1 MTKFQ
6 DLYNT
11 NTINYDKLS
20 KEEKHVISLQG
31 KMDHSTQ
38 EYQRE
43 TYIYAILN
51 IITIVT
57 AIAAYKYLVPKIK
70 PSK

>member
-20 KEEKHVISLQG
+20 KEEKKCNITSR
-31 KMDHSTQ
+31 KNDHSTQ

-43 TYIYAILN
+43 TYIYAF
-51 IITIVT
+51 
-57 AIAAYKYLVPKIK
+57 
-70 PSK
+70 

>member
-11 NTINYDKLS
+11 NTIKYDKLS
-20 KEEKHVISLQG
+20 EKEKNVISLQG
-31 KMDHSTQ
+31 KMDHSAQ
-38 EYQRE
+38 EYHRE
-43 TYIYAILN
+43 TYVYAILN

-57 AIAAYKYLVPKIK
+57 AIAAYKYLAPKMK
-70 PSK
+70 